1 MRAQQPR
8 SLAWRGGEPGHEPVL
23 PSLFHVRVRVCLGC
37 GALWLRL
44 SIAVAE
50 EGSTRVECS
59 VISQGRP
66 IAGPKGRSALLD
78 CIAKGYERYIESAA
92 AHASSVSLVSAVVR
106 GRLTCTKAGEWG
118 LAPFPCAQTSAGVIW
133 KLRHG
138 ACPNDEQPATTPTP
152 YQTPPPPP
160 PPPPTRNH
168 HRSAANLYVCFSAH
182 PSPRLVTPPSPQ
194 SARQGSTC

>member
-1 MRAQQPR
+1 M
-8 SLAWRGGEPGHEPVL
+8 
-23 PSLFHVRVRVCLGC
+23 FHVRVRVCLGC

-118 LAPFPCAQTSAGVIW
+118 LASFPCAQTSAGVIW

-138 ACPNDEQPATTPTP
+138 ACPNHQQPATTPIP
-152 YQTPPPPP
+152 YQTPPLLPPLHHHTTTPPP
-160 PPPPTRNH
+160 PHLATIIAPLHHCTFACPPLR
-168 HRSAANLYVCFSAH
+168 RSARSRRPR
-182 PSPRLVTPPSPQ
+182 PSPRAKVSRADEQ
-194 SARQGSTC
+194 SATGC